1 MLIRKLVS
9 SIPAATMVS
18 GTLWKKFIIC
28 LTTISLKQRYSV
40 TERMKK
46 LVRELHMTLLLT
58 QVRKKITMVM
68 TKLIMIPSMTGYWNL
83 ILQSAIT

>member
-1 MLIRKLVS
+1 
-9 SIPAATMVS
+9 
-18 GTLWKKFIIC
+18 
-28 LTTISLKQRYSV
+28 
-40 TERMKK
+40 MKK